1 VLAFGKEMYIFRR
14 PNSNR
19 NIIMPQYEITYI
31 ARQEIAENDVEKL
44 TGEFSKLLETGGGKI
59 IKTEYWGLRNF
70 SYEMNK
76 SKRGHYTLIGV
87 DAPAPAVKELER
99 QMRLHENVMRY
110 LTIAVEKVSRD
121 PSPIISNDNS
131 DDDFELKIEAQ

>member
-1 VLAFGKEMYIFRR
+1 MA
-14 PNSNR
+14 
-19 NIIMPQYEITYI
+19 QYEITYI

-44 TGEFSKLLETGGGKI
+44 TNEFTKLLEAGGGKI

-70 SYEMNK
+70 AYEMNK
-76 SKRGHYTLIGV
+76 AKRGHYTLIGV
-87 DAPAPAVKELER
+87 DSPAPAVKELER
-99 QMRLHENVMRY
+99 QMRLHENVTRY

-121 PSPIISNDNS
+121 PSPIISNDNT